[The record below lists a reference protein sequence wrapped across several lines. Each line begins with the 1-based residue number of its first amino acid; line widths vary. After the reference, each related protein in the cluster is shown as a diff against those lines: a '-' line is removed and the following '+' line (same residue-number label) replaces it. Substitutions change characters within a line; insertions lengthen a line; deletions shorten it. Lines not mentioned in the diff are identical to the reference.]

1 MVTYLMFRFGQTILP
16 ACARFS
22 FQRNA
27 RRHAKEKERPV
38 SLSLVLL
45 VCLGRVLDDFIG
57 NTKSLVI
64 EPTRAATFAQVIYNL
79 ARFGFNVSEGKT

>member
-22 FQRNA
+22 FQGNA
-27 RRHAKEKERPV
+27 RRHAKERERPV

-79 ARFGFNVSEGKT
+79 ARFGFNVNEGEI

>member
-1 MVTYLMFRFGQTILP
+1 LP

-22 FQRNA
+22 FQGNA
-27 RRHAKEKERPV
+27 RRHVKEKERPV

-45 VCLGRVLDDFIG
+45 VCLGHVLESFIG
-57 NTKSLVI
+57 NTTSLVI
-64 EPTRAATFAQVIYNL
+64 EPTRPAAFAQVIYNL